1 MEFLGTLLGD
11 LDTTGAQDLILALF
25 KYLSE
30 FDIKEINFDY
40 LGQLLTMVAPV
51 WNPIWAAVNQWLENW
66 FGF

>member
-11 LDTTGAQDLILALF
+11 IDTTGAQDLILALF

-40 LGQLLTMVAPV
+40 LGTILTYIAPV
-51 WNPIWAAVNQWLENW
+51 WNPIWAYVNELLGEW

>member
-1 MEFLGTLLGD
+1 MDFLGTLFGD
-11 LDTTGAQDLILALF
+11 INTTGAQDLILAFF

-40 LGQLLTMVAPV
+40 LGEILTFIAPV
-51 WNPIWAAVNQWLENW
+51 WNPIWASVSEFLAEW

>member
-1 MEFLGTLLGD
+1 MEFLGSILGSV
-11 LDTTGAQDLILALF
+11 DTTGIQNLILAFF

-40 LGQLLTMVAPV
+40 LGQILTVIAPI
-51 WNPIWAAVNQWLENW
+51 WNPIWAAVNDWLGEW